1 MPRFFAQFPESLA
14 EGVDAL
20 AQPDWG
26 RLRCTGCRQFHRG
39 CALAFPPRA
48 LPLAFVAKAHADG
61 LRGEER
67 LRPSLQGPG
76 DDGVL
81 RQLAEA
87 LPSFESQRV
96 GSKRPWNLGPEAAGR
111 WHKRV
116 CLYRFAWLTRS
127 DSLTTLA
134 CVASP
139 PLHRF
144 ALLHSLRSP
153 HPTHGVGRFASPR
166 SPHSLASLRSAVLA
180 PLAPP
185 NTWGW
190 SLRFA
195 TLATLA
201 RIASLAPPDPWGGSL
216 CSPRSLALL
225 RFARHARSFR
235 LAPRQPLRSLHPP
248 HGGRDGGFR
257 GRPLGLRWDGEGLV
271 GTDPAPAG
279 PLAPAVTCAGAAVT
293 VAMINMTKVGLGAER
308 LGGGKRR
315 IY

>member
-1 MPRFFAQFPESLA
+1 M
-14 EGVDAL
+14 
-20 AQPDWG
+20 
-26 RLRCTGCRQFHRG
+26 
-39 CALAFPPRA
+39 FPPRA

-61 LRGEER
+61 LRCEER

-81 RQLAEA
+81 HQFAEA

-96 GSKRPWNLGPEAAGR
+96 GSKRPWNLGPDVGTN
-111 WHKRV
+111 V
-116 CLYRFAWLTRS
+116 CAYIASLGSLALIRS
-127 DSLTTLA
+127 PRSLASLPHA
-134 CVASP
+134 CHARS
-139 PLHRF
+139 HRF

-248 HGGRDGGFR
+248 HGGGDGGFR
-257 GRPLGLRWDGEGLV
+257 GRPLGLIWDGEGLV
-271 GTDPAPAG
+271 GSDPAPGPAG

-293 VAMINMTKVGLGAER
+293 VAMFNMTKVVQESPGRGPGLLIPLRAP
-308 LGGGKRR
+308 
-315 IY
+315 